1 MKKEQQNNSTSNAL
15 VTTTPTQGI
24 LDNGQKELLAGG
36 KVRSKAGGPEMVL
49 VGFTTQQGY
58 FSKDELGS
66 LLTSKQLGSLAV
78 KVIMN
83 EQGEYGY
90 YSTFHT
96 QEFYVNTEFNA
107 YCKSNPYD
115 GLRQKDYHNEWHND
129 YRKALNE
136 ESAGIINPLVLAKY
150 YVYKYRYSSKPFY
163 CLCKYWSNK
172 DEEFKH
178 ILLLPSEIEF
188 I

>member
-15 VTTTPTQGI
+15 VTTTQGI
-24 LDNGQKELLAGG
+24 LDNGQKELIAGG

-49 VGFTTQQGY
+49 VGFTTEKSY
-58 FSKDELGS
+58 FSKGELGS
-66 LLTSKQLGSLAV
+66 ELTYGQLDRLAM

-83 EQGEYGY
+83 EEGEYGY
-90 YSTFHT
+90 CKTFHA
-96 QEFYVNTEFNA
+96 QYFYA
-107 YCKSNPYD
+107 YYLNRYD
-115 GLRQKDYHNEWHND
+115 NGEWD
-129 YRKALNE
+129 GRDE
-136 ESAGIINPLVLAKY
+136 
-150 YVYKYRYSSKPFY
+150 YSSNPFY